1 MEASFFKRIPEQ
13 RRKRGKAVLNV
24 LCWLSSLGVWGL
36 IGYLTVYVYFLNYGN
51 IKENEIEPFFL
62 ALVLVY
68 FYYLILEFASLILRY
83 MFYKRTNE
91 GIKQKMQKIFVTRPE
106 IIFHAECYHY
116 EERTVSELDD
126 DGCRTTRTKNVKV
139 VTRTESEHFH
149 YCSVRDVSGLLNL
162 KCDKAQIKRKCY
174 IKLQLKEEINFAD
187 AITIADYER
196 QKTSFQDRMR
206 GYDDHMDYSE
216 TKRLPGIT
224 HHNLIKFGEYD
235 PCTVSCFW
243 YFIFT
248 IFTLGQFYKWHVS
261 SFCVFQSY
269 KIRKIMSSR
278 YNLNSAEMDKK
289 YRLFNPQINLVTLKI
304 DYEPK
309 DYTFYEPPSNLQ
321 IPTEAELELAK
332 KYDAQVPKYEVY
344 DNNCGD
350 IYRCGTVKDN
360 PDFHAYDYPPEAI
373 PDGPISSNAIN
384 TQGNLPSYIPP
395 SNPSPDQY
403 NSAEQGYNSADQGYN
418 SAAQGYNINAQGYDS
433 AAQGGGI
440 NNQDINNQG
449 GNLPNAGGVY

>member
-1 MEASFFKRIPEQ
+1 MEARFIKRSIEQ
-13 RRKRGKAVLNV
+13 RRKRCKAAVNFF
-24 LCWLSSLGVWGL
+24 CWPLSLGVWGL
-36 IGYLTVYVYFLNYGN
+36 IGYLNVYVYFFNYGN
-51 IKENEIEPFFL
+51 IKEKEMWPFFF
-62 ALVLVY
+62 ALGYVY
-68 FYYLILEFASLILRY
+68 FFYLVFEFLTFISNY
-83 MFYKRTNE
+83 KYYKRTKE

-106 IIFHAECYHY
+106 IIFHAEFYHY
-116 EERTVSELDD
+116 EKRTVYELDD
-126 DGCRTTRTKNVKV
+126 DGVRQPRTENVKV
-139 VTRTESEHFH
+139 VTHTESEHFH

-269 KIRKIMSSR
+269 KIRKIISSR

-321 IPTEAELELAK
+321 VPTEAELELAK
-332 KYDAQVPKYEVY
+332 KYDAQVPKYEIY
-344 DNNCGD
+344 DHNCGD

-360 PDFHAYDYPPEAI
+360 PDFHAYEYPPEPI

-403 NSAEQGYNSADQGYN
+403 NSADQGYN
-418 SAAQGYNINAQGYDS
+418 NNAQGYDS

-440 NNQDINNQG
+440 YNQDNNHQG

>member
-1 MEASFFKRIPEQ
+1 MEARFIKRSIEQ
-13 RRKRGKAVLNV
+13 RRKRCKAAVNFF
-24 LCWLSSLGVWGL
+24 CWPLSLGVWGL
-36 IGYLTVYVYFLNYGN
+36 IGYLNVYVYFFNYGN
-51 IKENEIEPFFL
+51 IKEKEMWPFFF
-62 ALVLVY
+62 ALGYVY
-68 FYYLILEFASLILRY
+68 FFYLVFEFLTFISNY
-83 MFYKRTNE
+83 KYYKRTKE

-116 EERTVSELDD
+116 EKRTVYELDD
-126 DGCRTTRTKNVKV
+126 DGIRQPRTENVKV
-139 VTRTESEHFH
+139 VTHTESEHFH

-261 SFCVFQSY
+261 SFCLFQSY
-269 KIRKIMSSR
+269 KIRKIISSR

-304 DYEPK
+304 DYKPK
-309 DYTFYEPPSNLQ
+309 DYNFYEPPSNLQ
-321 IPTEAELELAK
+321 VPTEAELELAK

-403 NSAEQGYNSADQGYN
+403 NSADQGYN
-418 SAAQGYNINAQGYDS
+418 NNAQGYDS

-440 NNQDINNQG
+440 YNQDNNNQG

>member
-1 MEASFFKRIPEQ
+1 
-13 RRKRGKAVLNV
+13 
-24 LCWLSSLGVWGL
+24 
-36 IGYLTVYVYFLNYGN
+36 
-51 IKENEIEPFFL
+51 
-62 ALVLVY
+62 
-68 FYYLILEFASLILRY
+68 
-83 MFYKRTNE
+83 
-91 GIKQKMQKIFVTRPE
+91 
-106 IIFHAECYHY
+106 
-116 EERTVSELDD
+116 
-126 DGCRTTRTKNVKV
+126 
-139 VTRTESEHFH
+139 
-149 YCSVRDVSGLLNL
+149 
-162 KCDKAQIKRKCY
+162 
-174 IKLQLKEEINFAD
+174 
-187 AITIADYER
+187 
-196 QKTSFQDRMR
+196 MR

-261 SFCVFQSY
+261 SFCVSQSY
-269 KIRKIMSSR
+269 YIIRKIISSR
-278 YNLNSAEMDKK
+278 NNLNSAEMDKK
-289 YRLFNPQINLVTLKI
+289 YRLINPQINLVTLKI

-332 KYDAQVPKYEVY
+332 KYDAQVPKYEIY
-344 DNNCGD
+344 DHNCGD
-350 IYRCGTVKDN
+350 IYKCGTVKDN
-360 PDFHAYDYPPEAI
+360 PEAI
-373 PDGPISSNAIN
+373 SDGPISSNAIN

-403 NSAEQGYNSADQGYN
+403 NSTDQGYN
-418 SAAQGYNINAQGYDS
+418 SNAQGYDS

-440 NNQDINNQG
+440 YNQDNNNQG

>member
-116 EERTVSELDD
+116 EERTISELDD

-149 YCSVRDVSGLLNL
+149 YCSVRDVSGLLNV

-174 IKLQLKEEINFAD
+174 IKLQLEEEINFAD
-187 AITIADYER
+187 AITKADYEH
-196 QKTSFQDRMR
+196 QKSSFKDRMR

-224 HHNLIKFGEYD
+224 RHNLIKLGEYD

-243 YFIFT
+243 YFIFI

-261 SFCVFQSY
+261 SFCVSQSYY
-269 KIRKIMSSR
+269 KIRKIVSSR

-289 YRLFNPQINLVTLKI
+289 YRLFNPQINLVTHKI
-304 DYEPK
+304 DYKPK

-321 IPTEAELELAK
+321 VPTEAELELAK
-332 KYDAQVPKYEVY
+332 KYDAQVPKYEIY
-344 DNNCGD
+344 DHNCGD

-373 PDGPISSNAIN
+373 PDCPISSNAIN

-403 NSAEQGYNSADQGYN
+403 NSTDQGYN
-418 SAAQGYNINAQGYDS
+418 SNAQGYDS

-440 NNQDINNQG
+440 YNQDNNNQG

>member
-1 MEASFFKRIPEQ
+1 MEARFIKRSIEQ
-13 RRKRGKAVLNV
+13 RRKRCKAAVNFF
-24 LCWLSSLGVWGL
+24 CWPLSLGVWGL
-36 IGYLTVYVYFLNYGN
+36 IGYLNVYVYFFNYGN
-51 IKENEIEPFFL
+51 IKEKEMWPFFF
-62 ALVLVY
+62 ALGYVY
-68 FYYLILEFASLILRY
+68 FFYLIFEFLTFISNY
-83 MFYKRTNE
+83 KYYKRTKE

-106 IIFHAECYHY
+106 IIFHAEFYHY
-116 EERTVSELDD
+116 EKRTVYELDD
-126 DGCRTTRTKNVKV
+126 DGVRQPRTENVKV
-139 VTRTESEHFH
+139 VTHTESEHFH

-174 IKLQLKEEINFAD
+174 INLQLQEEINFAD
-187 AITIADYER
+187 AITKADYER
-196 QKTSFQDRMR
+196 QKNSFKDRMR
-206 GYDDHMDYSE
+206 GYDDHMNYSE

-224 HHNLIKFGEYD
+224 HDDLIKFGEYD

-332 KYDAQVPKYEVY
+332 KYDAQVPKYEIY
-344 DNNCGD
+344 DHNCGD

-373 PDGPISSNAIN
+373 PDCPISSNAIN

-403 NSAEQGYNSADQGYN
+403 NSADQGYN
-418 SAAQGYNINAQGYDS
+418 NNAQGYDS

-440 NNQDINNQG
+440 YNQDNNNQG

>member
-1 MEASFFKRIPEQ
+1 
-13 RRKRGKAVLNV
+13 
-24 LCWLSSLGVWGL
+24 
-36 IGYLTVYVYFLNYGN
+36 
-51 IKENEIEPFFL
+51 
-62 ALVLVY
+62 
-68 FYYLILEFASLILRY
+68 
-83 MFYKRTNE
+83 
-91 GIKQKMQKIFVTRPE
+91 MQKIFVTRPE

-149 YCSVRDVSGLLNL
+149 YCSVRDVSGLLNV

-174 IKLQLKEEINFAD
+174 IKLQLEEEINFAD
-187 AITIADYER
+187 AITKADYEH
-196 QKTSFQDRMR
+196 QKSSFKDRMR

-224 HHNLIKFGEYD
+224 RHNLIKLGEYD

-243 YFIFT
+243 YFIFI
-248 IFTLGQFYKWHVS
+248 IFALGQFYKWHVS
-261 SFCVFQSY
+261 SFCVSQSYY
-269 KIRKIMSSR
+269 KIRKIVSSR

-289 YRLFNPQINLVTLKI
+289 YRLFNPQINLVTHKI
-304 DYEPK
+304 DYKPK

-321 IPTEAELELAK
+321 VPTEAELELAK
-332 KYDAQVPKYEVY
+332 KYDAQVPKYEIY
-344 DNNCGD
+344 DHNCGD

-360 PDFHAYDYPPEAI
+360 PDFHAYEYPPEPI

-403 NSAEQGYNSADQGYN
+403 NSTDQGYN
-418 SAAQGYNINAQGYDS
+418 SNAQGYDS

-440 NNQDINNQG
+440 YNQDNNNQG

>member
-1 MEASFFKRIPEQ
+1 MEARFIKRSIEQ
-13 RRKRGKAVLNV
+13 RRKRCKAAVNFF
-24 LCWLSSLGVWGL
+24 CWPLSLGVWGL
-36 IGYLTVYVYFLNYGN
+36 IGYLNVYVYFFNYGN
-51 IKENEIEPFFL
+51 IKEKEMWPFFF
-62 ALVLVY
+62 ALGYVY
-68 FYYLILEFASLILRY
+68 FFYLVFEFLTFISNY
-83 MFYKRTNE
+83 KYYKRTKE

-269 KIRKIMSSR
+269 KIRKIISSR

-321 IPTEAELELAK
+321 VPTEAELELAK
-332 KYDAQVPKYEVY
+332 KYDAQVPKYEIY
-344 DNNCGD
+344 DHNCGD

-360 PDFHAYDYPPEAI
+360 PDFHAYEYPPEPI

-403 NSAEQGYNSADQGYN
+403 NSTDQGYN
-418 SAAQGYNINAQGYDS
+418 SNAQGYDS

-440 NNQDINNQG
+440 YNQDNNHQG